1 MTLANRIMEFHFRRP
16 WVLPLAIGLFLAIIG
31 QGSRGLYESTEGRYA
46 ECARELWASG
56 SWLQPM
62 LNGEPHLT
70 KPPLTYWAIGAGTA
84 LLGNTVWGA
93 RLYLVVVFV
102 LTVLA
107 LYVLERALWERN
119 TWHFGALIFAA
130 APFPIACANVVAID
144 AMLTLWTTCALA
156 CYWVAIRNGRSAPMI
171 AMWAFLGLAVASKGP
186 VGLIPLLSILPVHLF
201 MRRRNAGTNHLLAPW
216 GLLIFALIGCSW
228 YVYMILHNSGLVGTW
243 VREEILGRTLYSAHI
258 RLSSKPIK
266 ILENY
271 VPIFLLGLGPW
282 LPLWAYHARHALQWK
297 HIRTTLDH
305 PEKGPQLLFL
315 LLAVLA
321 PFVVFSLTTSR
332 LPLYLAP
339 IFPPMAAGIGK
350 GLETLCAQN
359 ILRRVTF
366 MRILLVLT
374 AVLAVLKV
382 ASGYQ
387 ESWKNSTALAR
398 DLRDAGLTKDC
409 SRLVVFFREPIN
421 GLSYHLGHRLLTVY
435 VTQESLAGIS
445 LAEVQA
451 RGELP
456 PLAVVANGDTLL
468 QANTQGAPAR
478 ELPTGTCLIMR
489 GKDAQLLKTVLPKL
503 RFRCILETKSWSVIE
518 VQQPLKL
525 SRSGQETTMRIEIE

>member
-16 WVLPLAIGLFLAIIG
+16 WVLPVAIGLFLSIIG
-31 QGSRGLYESTEGRYA
+31 QASRGLYESTEGRYA
-46 ECARELWASG
+46 ECAREMWASG

-70 KPPLTYWAIGAGTA
+70 KPPLTYWAIGAGA
-84 LLGNTVWGA
+84 GLLGNTVWGA
-93 RLYLVVVFV
+93 RLYLVVVFAF
-102 LTVLA
+102 TVLA

-130 APFPIACANVVAID
+130 APFPLACANVVATD

-156 CYWVAIRNGRSAPMI
+156 FYWVAIRSGRSAPMI

-186 VGLIPLLSILPVHLF
+186 VGLIPFLSILPVHLF
-201 MRRRNAGTNHLLAPW
+201 MRRRNACTNRLLTPW

-228 YVYMILHNSGLVGTW
+228 YVYMILRNPGLLSTW
-243 VREEILGRTLYSAHI
+243 IHEEILGRTLYSAHP
-258 RLSSKPIK
+258 RVSSKPIK

-282 LPLWAYHARHALQWK
+282 LLLWAYHARHALRWK
-297 HIRTTLDH
+297 HIRATLDH

-321 PFVVFSLTTSR
+321 PFAVFSLTTSR

-350 GLETLCAQN
+350 GLETLCARN
-359 ILRRVTF
+359 VLRRVTF

-382 ASGYQ
+382 ASGYP

-398 DLRDAGLTKDC
+398 DLREAGLAEDC
-409 SRLVVFFREPIN
+409 SRLVVFFREPLN
-421 GLSYHLGHRLLTVY
+421 GLSYHLGHRLATVY
-435 VTQESLAGIS
+435 VDQEGLARMN
-445 LAEVQA
+445 LADVKG
-451 RGELP
+451 RGALP
-456 PLAVVANGDTLL
+456 PLAVVANQDALPLT
-468 QANTQGAPAR
+468 NTQGAPEW
-478 ELPTGTCLIMR
+478 ELPAGTCLIMR
-489 GKDAQLLKTVLPKL
+489 AKDAHILKTVLPEL
-503 RFRCILETKSWSVIE
+503 RFRCILDTKSWSVIE
-518 VQQPLKL
+518 MRQPLKL
-525 SRSGQETTMRIEIE
+525 SGSGQGTAMRIE